1 MENINFELYE
11 KYQLSDSDLLYLF
24 AAKQIKKQVLER
36 IPEDVLKR
44 LEALSLVKSIKGSV
58 KENPL
63 HKLRITDKGKKLF
76 VEPVATDEEERL
88 FEWLADYYTK
98 RGKEIGNPNRVK
110 KLLLW
115 FKQETGIEKN
125 ALVKLFV
132 HFLND
137 DYVNEES
144 RVLEFTLFYPK
155 KFTTD
160 KGKSIAYEAKP
171 DIYDS
176 WLYKHY
182 LKNKEELDPI
192 LEIE

>member
-11 KYQLSDSDLLYLF
+11 KYQLEASDLFYLF
-24 AAKQIKKQVLER
+24 AAKQVRKERLEQT
-36 IPEDVLKR
+36 PQDVLKR
-44 LEALSLVKSIKGSV
+44 LEALSLVKSIKGSA

-63 HKLRITDKGKKLF
+63 HKLRITDKGKKLLI
-76 VEPVATDEEERL
+76 EPIGGEDEDKL
-88 FEWLADYYTK
+88 FIWLADYYTN

-125 ALVKLFV
+125 ALVKLFM

-182 LKNKEELDPI
+182 LKYKEELDPI

>member
-11 KYQLSDSDLLYLF
+11 KYQLCDSDLLFLF
-24 AAKQIKKQVLER
+24 AAKQIKKEVLER
-36 IPEDVLKR
+36 IPEDTLKR
-44 LEALSLVKSIKGSV
+44 LQALSLVSSIKGST

-63 HKLRITDKGKKLF
+63 HKLRITPKGKKLF

-88 FEWLADYYTK
+88 FEWLADYYIK

-125 ALVKLFV
+125 SLVKLFM

-144 RVLEFTLFYPK
+144 RVLEYTLFYAK
-155 KFTTD
+155 KYTTD

-176 WLYKHY
+176 WLFKHY
-182 LKNKEELDPI
+182 LKYKEELDPI

>member
-11 KYQLSDSDLLYLF
+11 KYQLESSDLFYLF
-24 AAKQIKKQVLER
+24 AAKQVRKEILEQT
-36 IPEDVLKR
+36 PQDVLKR
-44 LEALSLVKSIKGSV
+44 LEVLSLVRSIKGSA

-63 HKLRITDKGKKLF
+63 HKLRITDKGKKLLI
-76 VEPVATDEEERL
+76 EPIGGEDEDKL
-88 FEWLADYYTK
+88 FIWLANYYTE

-125 ALVKLFV
+125 ALVKLFM

-182 LKNKEELDPI
+182 LKYKEELDPI